1 MSIKEMLFG
10 IGTIALVL
18 FGCGCI
24 GGPVDDEG
32 KKASLDIFDGGNRV
46 YTGDSLL
53 VLKTDGIYIQVY
65 SSDSYYRG
73 TWTENDTHVLLNES
87 NIENRYKTFESV
99 YFETV
104 AREKLYG
111 FDAEMEEIID
121 GARLGKTWRGGRDL
135 TLVQDKQEKK
145 RILSKI
151 EKLNPSGIWQDWFHL
166 VGEEKPTWRERLE
179 LNEDST
185 AQFTERNKRRET
197 VNQKTGQW
205 TSAGND
211 LIIVVWDDGS
221 HKGYDMDGPDE
232 LWGRGYR
239 YKRDWDYMK

>member
-1 MSIKEMLFG
+1 MRAKMSIKEMLFG
-10 IGTIALVL
+10 IGMIALVA

-24 GGPVDDEG
+24 GDPVNDEG
-32 KKASLDIFDGGNRV
+32 KKASLDIFDEDNRV
-46 YTGDSLL
+46 YIGYSQL
-53 VLKTDGIYIQVY
+53 VLKADGIYIQVY
-65 SSDSYYRG
+65 PGDNYYRN

-87 NIENRYKTFESV
+87 NIENRYKTFEVV
-99 YFETV
+99 YFETA

-111 FDAEMEEIID
+111 
-121 GARLGKTWRGGRDL
+121 GARLGRLWRGVRDL

-151 EKLNPSGIWQDWFHL
+151 EKLNPSGIWQDWFHYTD
-166 VGEEKPTWRERLE
+166 EEKPTWRERLE
-179 LNEDST
+179 LNEDGT

-197 VNQKTGQW
+197 INQKNGEW

-232 LWGRGYR
+232 LWGIGYR